1 MGVLFLNK
9 KIFFALLVL
18 LFAFSVSAIQAS
30 DINSTAINSTNVN
43 HIQFDDSPHVN
54 DACYNANSLG
64 DNDKNQTELLSQSDN
79 VYYKGSY
86 EVSLKDV
93 DSGLILANK
102 SISFVINKVKYDAAT
117 GNDGIARVSLNLMP
131 GKYSVFASFGGNDDY
146 YMCNSTSTFNVLPTI
161 KANDISKYYKSSTP
175 FTAQF
180 FDTYGKPLANTLV
193 TITVNGNPYNVR
205 TNANGFASLALNFNP
220 GSYRIVSTNP
230 LMGYSLTTNFV
241 ILSTIS
247 SSDVK
252 QVQGQNKKFT
262 AKFLRSDGKPLAKA
276 YVKYKFKG
284 KTHKVKTNA
293 KGMISISLKKLKKGT
308 YKIVCY
314 NKDGLSKTNTI
325 KIYKKKASTRL
336 SSNSYTFYPKDK
348 SRIITVRLST
358 ALGDSSNAGK
368 IIKIKINGKTYSR
381 KTDANGIASMDLSS
395 FKKGIFSVQFRY
407 DGNKFFKAS
416 KLTRSVTIFDTTKTS
431 VTVKSTTHF
440 GYGAGTLLKVCYNAG
455 GVPLAGKT
463 VKLTLDGK
471 TYTKTTDKNGMV
483 SVPINLNIGDYV
495 VSYKTDADS
504 IFDGTSG
511 SFNIDV
517 FKRSPSK
524 VIWKCGKS
532 YKDSSQTFKVLV
544 TNMNGQHVSGG
555 HIELTI
561 DGETYSST
569 VSSGGYAKFKT
580 HVAIGNYKVSVKF
593 KGNNNHLESSA
604 SKSVKVKLSK
614 FRNGINEK
622 HAKGSKAYKK
632 SSSHC
637 KVGTKKLKKLVKKLT
652 KGLTSKVDK
661 ARAIFNYVRDT
672 LDYSYYYDTKYGS
685 TGTLNRKSGNC
696 VDHSH
701 LLVALYRTAG
711 FSARY
716 VHGTCRFSDGDVTGH
731 VWVQVKIGKN
741 WVGADAI
748 SYRNS
753 LGKIKNW
760 NNKHYTL
767 HNKYASLPF

>member
-1 MGVLFLNK
+1 MDK
-9 KIFFALLVL
+9 KIFFVL
-18 LFAFSVSAIQAS
+18 LALIIVFSIGAIHAG
-30 DINSTAINSTNVN
+30 DINSTALNSSGDDYLQ
-43 HIQFDDSPHVN
+43 IDDSASFNGV
-54 DACYNANSLG
+54 DSNSDHL
-64 DNDKNQTELLSQSDN
+64 DESDKNQTEFVSPSDN

-86 EVSLKDV
+86 GVTLRDSTSSEGLSNKTV
-93 DSGLILANK
+93 D
-102 SISFVINKVKYDAAT
+102 FVINDVKYGAITDDGGRANIDLT
-117 GNDGIARVSLNLMP
+117 LSPGNYN
-131 GKYSVFASFGGNDDY
+131 VFISFGGDGDY
-146 YMCNSTSTFNVLPTI
+146 GMCNLTHSFKILPTV
-161 KANDISKYYKSSTP
+161 KSNDISKYYNAKTP
-175 FTAQF
+175 YTAQF
-180 FDTYGKPLANTLV
+180 FDTKGNALANTAV
-193 TITVNGNPYNVR
+193 SVSVNGKPYSVK
-205 TNANGFASLALNFNP
+205 TDGNGFARLEMNLNP
-220 GSYRIVSTNP
+220 GTYKIVSTNP
-230 LMGYSLTTNFV
+230 LMGYSITTNFV

-293 KGMISISLKKLKKGT
+293 KGMIRISLKKLKKGT
-308 YKIVCY
+308 FKIVCY

-348 SRIITVRLST
+348 SRIITVKLST

-463 VKLTLDGK
+463 VKLTLAGK
-471 TYTKTTDKNGMV
+471 TYTKTTDKNGIV

-495 VSYKTDADS
+495 VSYKTDGDS

-544 TNMNGQHVSGG
+544 TNMNGQHLSGG
-555 HIELTI
+555 DIELTI

-569 VSSGGYAKFKT
+569 VSSGGYAKFKS

-711 FSARY
+711 FNARY

>member
-1 MGVLFLNK
+1 MAKRILFVLFAV
-9 KIFFALLVL
+9 IFI
-18 LFAFSVSAIQAS
+18 FSLSAINAADINSTDDIPLQIENSSQVNSVDS
-30 DINSTAINSTNVN
+30 DINSLNE
-43 HIQFDDSPHVN
+43 
-54 DACYNANSLG
+54 
-64 DNDKNQTELLSQSDN
+64 NDKNQTEMVSQSDN

-86 EVSLKDV
+86 SVTLKDSN
-93 DSGLILANK
+93 SGSILANK
-102 SISFVINKVKYDAAT
+102 TIDFLINNVKYDAVT
-117 GNDGIARVSLNLMP
+117 DNDGVANVNLALAP
-131 GKYSVFASFGGNDDY
+131 GKYSIFASFSGDDDY
-146 YMCNSTSTFNVLPTI
+146 GICNLTSTFNVLPTI
-161 KANDISKYYKSSTP
+161 KASDISKYYKSSTP
-175 FTAQF
+175 FSAQF
-180 FDTYGKPLANTLV
+180 FDSHGNPLANTMV
-193 TITVNGNPYNVR
+193 TITVNGKQYNVR
-205 TNANGFASLALNFNP
+205 TNGNGFANLAMNFNP
-220 GSYRIVSTNP
+220 GSYKIVSTNP
-230 LMGYSLTTNFV
+230 LMGYSITTNFL
-241 ILSTIS
+241 ILPTLS
-247 SSDVK
+247 SSDIK
-252 QVQGQNKKFT
+252 QVQGQNKKFI
-262 AKFLRSDGKPLAKA
+262 AKFLRSDGKPLAKT
-276 YVKYKFKG
+276 YVKYKLKG

-293 KGMISISLKKLKKGT
+293 NGMISISLKKLKKGT

-325 KIYKKKASTRL
+325 KIYKKKASTKL
-336 SSNSYTFYPKDK
+336 SAKSYTFYPKDK
-348 SRIITVRLST
+348 GRVITVKLST
-358 ALGDSSNAGK
+358 ALADSSNAGK
-368 IIKIKINGKTYSR
+368 IIKIKINKKTYSR

-395 FKKGIFSVQFRY
+395 FKKGIFNVQFKY

-416 KLTRSVTIFDTTKTS
+416 KLTRSVTIFDTTQTS
-431 VTVKSTTHF
+431 ITVKSTTHF
-440 GYGAGTLLKVCYNAG
+440 GYGAGTSLKVSYNAG

-463 VKLTLDGK
+463 VKLTLAGK
-471 TYTKTTDKNGMV
+471 TYAKTTDSKGIV
-483 SVPINLNIGDYV
+483 SIPINLDIGDYV
-495 VSYKTDADS
+495 VSYKTDSDS
-504 IFDGTSG
+504 IFNGTSG

-524 VIWKCGKS
+524 LTWKCGKS
-532 YKDSSQTFKVLV
+532 YKDNTQTFKVLA
-544 TNMNGQHVSGG
+544 TNLKGQHLSGG
-555 HIELTI
+555 DIELTI

-622 HAKGSKAYKK
+622 NAKGSKAYKK

-637 KVGTKKLKKLVKKLT
+637 KVGTKKIKKLVKKLT
-652 KGLTSKVDK
+652 KGLKSKVDK

-701 LLVALYRTAG
+701 LLVAMYRTAG
-711 FSARY
+711 FNARY